1 MAEQYGSIAAIGRL
15 LGEVEALLKQP
26 SVQMELG
33 KRGINSSIA
42 LLAAQGLALYMEGN
56 RVRAHEDFA
65 TAAEEIRARLEVP
78 PSR

>member
-1 MAEQYGSIAAIGRL
+1 MAAIGRL

-33 KRGINSSIA
+33 RRGVNSSIA
-42 LLAAQGLALYMEGN
+42 LLATQGLTLYMEGN

-65 TAAEEIRARLEVP
+65 TAAEEIRARLEMP